1 MGMNPSSLLAKAE
14 LFIRVAAPE
23 IFGVRPE
30 LKRRVKTTGPD
41 SAMAAAPATG
51 PGSEKYQRILDAAV
65 EVIAERGYF
74 SCPVSAIAKRAGVA
88 DGTIYLYFKSKD
100 DVLRTAIDETFNKF
114 HRQVEEEFK
123 TLKGPREQLEYIAQ
137 VHLESHAVNR
147 NMAILM
153 QNEVRQSARFIA
165 EFSHH
170 HLVKYIQVVREV
182 VRRGQ
187 QEGIFRRD
195 VSDGVVAHCM
205 FGAIDELLS
214 SAVFTGRVYDAK
226 ATAAQVM
233 DVLLNGITAGRREE
247 GAKAFLAGL
256 WNQLEYRGR
265 ELIFV
270 PSPEIE
276 EFAKTLVQQ
285 VRDAAIKSCDGAL
298 QPNAAYPVAKRW
310 KESWSWGQP
319 RVHCK

>member
-1 MGMNPSSLLAKAE
+1 MNLSSFLAKVVR
-14 LFIRVAAPE
+14 FFRVAGLE
-23 IFGVRPE
+23 TSSVRHG
-30 LKRRVKTTGPD
+30 LKRRE
-41 SAMAAAPATG
+41 AAGSRRTKAAVESGVPATG

-74 SCPVSAIAKRAGVA
+74 RSPVSAIADRAGVA
-88 DGTIYLYFKSKD
+88 DGTVYLYFKSKD
-100 DVLRTAIDETFNKF
+100 DVLRTAIDTTFNRFYK
-114 HRQVEEEFK
+114 QVEEEFR
-123 TLKGPREQLEYIAQ
+123 TLHGPREQLEYIAQ
-137 VHLESHAVNR
+137 VHLESNAVNR

-153 QNEVRQSARFIA
+153 QTEVRQSAKFIA

-226 ATAAQVM
+226 TTAAQVI
-233 DVLLNGITAGRREE
+233 DVLLNGINGSREE
-247 GAKAFLAGL
+247 
-256 WNQLEYRGR
+256 
-265 ELIFV
+265 
-270 PSPEIE
+270 
-276 EFAKTLVQQ
+276 KTEN
-285 VRDAAIKSCDGAL
+285 S
-298 QPNAAYPVAKRW
+298 
-310 KESWSWGQP
+310 
-319 RVHCK
+319 